1 MIEIKYYGGE
11 MLIDP
16 QGYFNSTNAT
26 IWKFRKLVKLSSA
39 SDLIYGTKAIESWI
53 MAVEIEIV
61 VAYNSLQRISKLKIE
76 NKFSGSPS
84 DLKKLESR
92 KRKFEKFK
100 AILSES
106 AVSHAGRR

>member
-1 MIEIKYYGGE
+1 MIEIRYLNGE
-11 MLIDP
+11 ISIDP
-16 QGYFNSTNAT
+16 QRYFDSGSAT
-26 IWKFRKLVKLSSA
+26 IGKFRKLVKLSFE
-39 SDLIYGTKAIESWI
+39 SDLIYGTNATETWSETVDDLLFQLNCDIDTAK
-53 MAVEIEIV
+53 
-61 VAYNSLQRISKLKIE
+61 
-76 NKFSGSPS
+76 KFNLPPA